1 MKGDCAHGEI
11 MQNYTMQNLYA
22 ILINTKILLNNIN
35 KIKVFWNNIKNY
47 N

>member
-11 MQNYTMQNLYA
+11 MQNYTMHYE